1 MMSQTQR
8 TSQVLKWF
16 DKEKTKDRVEI
27 KLSKDKLIREIK
39 GLNKEDLFKK
49 EEPVKKTTLWQ
60 RIRKM
65 IWGN

>member
-1 MMSQTQR
+1 MSQTQR

>member
-8 TSQVLKWF
+8 TSQILKWF
-16 DKEKTKDRVEI
+16 DKEKTKDSIEI

-49 EEPVKKTTLWQ
+49 EEPVKKITLWQ
-60 RIRKM
+60 RIRKI
-65 IWGN
+65 IWGS